1 MTRLAGC
8 RYPVSADFISI
19 VNQIQL
25 TNYWYPNR
33 RAYNRTAHLEG
44 RAKMMQEWTDYL
56 EDLQLKAA
64 PH

>member
-1 MTRLAGC
+1 M
-8 RYPVSADFISI
+8 SI

-25 TNYWYPNR
+25 MNYWYPNG
-33 RAYNRTAHLEG
+33 RAYNRTARLEG